1 MPIDFKLANS
11 FCLNSIFVVIVLN
24 ILVTPIIV
32 ALLITFIMKFSLN
45 KINKQNIIE
54 TIRKDNI

>member
-1 MPIDFKLANS
+1 MVYRLPYKGIIIS
-11 FCLNSIFVVIVLN
+11 TVV
-24 ILVTPIIV
+24 V